1 MKQINFLFLLLF
13 FIPLTF
19 SQEKAEDVLKALQ
32 NKFDSIN
39 DLQVNVSQS
48 TDGKQ
53 NLFGKLFYKKN
64 NKLRIELKNH
74 LIISNGTTSWNYSKK
89 ENKVIISNVNDD
101 SEGIFSI
108 RKLVYEYPSQCE
120 LSLEDEGG
128 QKVLTLIPASLSLS
142 FNYLKL
148 YINSDNLISKVLLSE
163 GAGSMS
169 LVNISDYILNQNIP
183 DSKFSFTS
191 PEGCKVIDL
200 R

>member
-1 MKQINFLFLLLF
+1 MKQINLLFIFLL
-13 FIPLTF
+13 FIPVTF

-32 NKFDSIN
+32 DKFDSIN
-39 DLQVNVSQS
+39 DLQANISQS
-48 TDGKQ
+48 IDGKQ
-53 NLFGKLFYKKN
+53 NLIGKLLYKKN
-64 NKLRIELKNH
+64 NKLRFELKNH

-89 ENKVIISNVNDD
+89 ENKVIISSVNNE
-101 SEGIFSI
+101 SEGIFSVK
-108 RKLVYEYPSQCE
+108 KLVYEYPSQCE

-128 QKVLTLIPASLSLS
+128 QKVLTLIPSGTSLN

-148 YINSDNLISKVLLSE
+148 YVNSDNLIAKVLLSE
-163 GAGSMS
+163 GAGSLS
-169 LVNISDYILNQNIP
+169 LVNISDYVLNRNIP

>member
-1 MKQINFLFLLLF
+1 MILSFA
-13 FIPLTF
+13 FIVPGY
-19 SQEKAEDVLKALQ
+19 SQGKAEDVLKALQ
-32 NKFDSIN
+32 DKFNSIN
-39 DLQVNVSQS
+39 DLQADISQS

-53 NLFGKLFYKKN
+53 NLIGKLLYKKE
-64 NKLRIELKNH
+64 NKLRFELKNH

-89 ENKVIISNVNDD
+89 ENKVIISSVDEE
-101 SEGIFSI
+101 SEGIFSVK
-108 RKLVYEYPSQCE
+108 KLIYEYPSQCE

-128 QKVLTLIPASLSLS
+128 QKILTLVPSSTSLS

-148 YINSDNLISKVLLSE
+148 YVNSDNLISEVLLSE
-163 GAGSMS
+163 GAGSLS
-169 LVNISDYILNQNIP
+169 LVNISDYVLNKNIP